1 MIKIKKLFLVLIL
14 AFSCLALVG
23 CKEEDV
29 KTLRIYNWQD
39 YIDDGTEGGSDVID
53 DFKNWYQEKYGEE
66 LVVVYDTFE
75 TNEVMLN
82 NLKTGKTTYDLICP
96 SEYTIQKM
104 IRLDMLDKYDFNLKD
119 KNGEKILENYQNVS
133 PYLIDLFTKNGWND
147 YAVPYMWGTLGFI
160 YNPEKVSEDDII
172 HWDILWNK
180 EYNNMASAKD
190 SVRDTYVVGVMYVY
204 YDELMAL
211 HEKYYNNGEISF
223 EEYNKQVK
231 DIMNRC
237 DDETLKKVKEALIE
251 MKDNLYGFEVDSG
264 KSDIVTGK
272 IDINFAWSGD
282 AVYAMDLAE
291 KEDPENPLYLNYYV
305 PDEGSNIWFDGW
317 VMPKGA
323 NKELA
328 EMFVNYVCS
337 TEVAVQNMN
346 FIGYTSSI
354 VGDEI
359 LDMIDDWYGA
369 TLPEFD
375 SEIGSWVYGYESED
389 DGTTICVL
397 DISDETLA
405 VSIDEDGNI
414 LLGDDLVFDLL
425 EGKTDSNGSSYQDM
439 YACTYYEVDLTYL
452 FEDAV
457 SDEYL
462 DDEGK
467 VIVAVEER
475 GRQFDAQYPNEEI
488 IARCGIME
496 DFGDANDNVLAM
508 WENVKIGSIPLYITI
523 TLVSGVVILIVILY
537 ISKYRKIKLRNKR
550 KNQIA

>member
-1 MIKIKKLFLVLIL
+1 MIKLKKLLLLLIFG
-14 AFSCLALVG
+14 FSFILLTS

-29 KTLRIYNWQD
+29 KVLRIYNWQD
-39 YIDDGTEGGSDVID
+39 YIDDGTEGGSDVVE
-53 DFKNWYQEKYGEE
+53 DFKVWYKEKYGEDVE
-66 LVVVYDTFE
+66 VVYDTFE
-75 TNEVMLN
+75 TNEVMMN

-104 IRLDMLDKYDFNLKD
+104 IRLDMLDEYDFGLKD
-119 KNGEKILENYQNVS
+119 KNGDLILENYQNVS
-133 PYLIDLFTKNGWND
+133 PYLLDLFTKNGWAD

-160 YNPEKVSEDDII
+160 YNPETVSEDDII
-172 HWDILWNK
+172 HWDILWNE

-190 SVRDTYVVGVMYVY
+190 SVRDTYVVGVMKVY
-204 YDELMAL
+204 YDELMEL
-211 HEKYYNNGEISF
+211 HEKYYDLHEITRAEYNGEIQ
-223 EEYNKQVK
+223 K
-231 DIMNRC
+231 IMNRC
-237 DDETLKKVKEALIE
+237 DDETLSKVKAELIE
-251 MKDNLYGFEVDSG
+251 MKNNVYGFEVDSG

-291 KEDPENPLYLNYYV
+291 SEDPENPLYLNYYV

-328 EMFVNYVCS
+328 EMFVNYLCS
-337 TEVAVQNMN
+337 EEVAVQNMN
-346 FIGYTSSI
+346 FIGYTSSV
-354 VGDEI
+354 VGDAI

-375 SEIGSWVYGYESED
+375 EELNSWVYGYESDE
-389 DGTTICVL
+389 DGTTICIL
-397 DISDETLA
+397 DISDESLEVT
-405 VSIDEDGNI
+405 IDEEGNI
-414 LLGDDLVFDLL
+414 LLGSDKVYDLL
-425 EGKTDSNGSSYQDM
+425 EGKTDSEGNSYQDM

-452 FEDAV
+452 FDGIV

-462 DDEGK
+462 DDEGH

-508 WENVKIGSIPLYITI
+508 WENVKIGNIPLYITI
-523 TLVSGVVILIVILY
+523 ILVSSVVILISILY
-537 ISKYRKIKLRNKR
+537 VRKYMKIRLRNKR
-550 KNQIA
+550 KNKN

>member
-1 MIKIKKLFLVLIL
+1 MIKLKKLLLLLIL
-14 AFSCLALVG
+14 GFSFILLTS

-29 KTLRIYNWQD
+29 KVLRIYNWQD
-39 YIDDGTEGGSDVID
+39 YIDDGTEGGSDVVE
-53 DFKNWYQEKYGEE
+53 DFKVWYKEKYGEDIE
-66 LVVVYDTFE
+66 VVYDTFE
-75 TNEVMLN
+75 TNEVMMN

-104 IRLDMLDKYDFNLKD
+104 IRLDMLDEYDFGLKD
-119 KNGEKILENYQNVS
+119 KNGDLILENYQNVS
-133 PYLIDLFTKNGWND
+133 PYLLDLFTKNGWVD

-160 YNPEKVSEDDII
+160 YNPETVSEDDII
-172 HWDILWNK
+172 HWDILWNE

-190 SVRDTYVVGVMYVY
+190 SVRDTYVVGVMKVY
-204 YDELMAL
+204 YDELMEL
-211 HEKYYNNGEISF
+211 HEKYYDLHEITREEYNGEIQ
-223 EEYNKQVK
+223 K
-231 DIMNRC
+231 IMNRC
-237 DDETLKKVKEALIE
+237 DDETLSKVKAELIE
-251 MKDNLYGFEVDSG
+251 MKNNVYGFEVDSG

-291 KEDPENPLYLNYYV
+291 SEDPENPLYLNYYV

-328 EMFVNYVCS
+328 EMFVNYLCS
-337 TEVAVQNMN
+337 EEVAVQNMN
-346 FIGYTSSI
+346 FIGYTSSV
-354 VGDEI
+354 VGDAI

-375 SEIGSWVYGYESED
+375 EELNTWVYGYESEE
-389 DGTTICVL
+389 DGTTICIL
-397 DISDETLA
+397 DISDESLEVT
-405 VSIDEDGNI
+405 IDEEGNI
-414 LLGDDLVFDLL
+414 LLGSDKVYDLL
-425 EGKTDSNGSSYQDM
+425 EGKTDSEGNSYQDM

-452 FEDAV
+452 FDGIV

-462 DDEGK
+462 DDEGH

-508 WENVKIGSIPLYITI
+508 WENVKIGNIPLYITI
-523 TLVSGVVILIVILY
+523 VLGSAVVVLISALY
-537 ISKYRKIKLRNKR
+537 IRKYMKVRTRAKR
-550 KNQIA
+550 KNQ

>member
-1 MIKIKKLFLVLIL
+1 MKRIKRLFLALIL
-14 AFSCLALVG
+14 AFTSVLMFG

-39 YIDDGTEGGSDVID
+39 YIDDGTEGGSDVIE
-53 DFKNWYQEKYGEE
+53 DFIAWYKEKYDEE
-66 LVVVYDTFE
+66 IVVVYDTFE
-75 TNEVMLN
+75 TNEVMMN

-104 IRLDMLDKYDFNLKD
+104 IRLEMLEEYDFELKD
-119 KNGEKILENYQNVS
+119 KNGDLILENYANVS
-133 PYLIDLFTKNGWND
+133 PYLLDLFTKNGWVE

-160 YNPEKVSEDDII
+160 YNPETVSEDDII
-172 HWDILWNK
+172 HWNILWN
-180 EYNNMASAKD
+180 EDYNNMASAKD
-190 SVRDTYVVGVMYVY
+190 SVRDTYVVGVMKVY
-204 YDELMAL
+204 YDELMEL
-211 HEKYYNNGEISF
+211 HEKYYDLHEITRAEYNGEIQ
-223 EEYNKQVK
+223 K
-231 DIMNRC
+231 IMNRC
-237 DDETLKKVKEALIE
+237 DEETLSKVKAELIE
-251 MKDNLYGFEVDSG
+251 MKTNVYGFEVDSG

-291 KEDPENPLYLNYYV
+291 EEDPENPLYLNYYV

-337 TEVAVQNMN
+337 AEVAVQNMN

-359 LDMIDDWYGA
+359 IDMIDDWYGA

-375 SEIGSWVYGYESED
+375 EELDSWVYGYESEE

-397 DISDETLA
+397 DINDDTLE
-405 VSIDEDGNI
+405 VTIDEEGNI
-414 LLGDDLVFDLL
+414 LLGGNKVFDLL
-425 EGKTDSNGSSYQDM
+425 EGKTDSEGNSYQDM
-439 YACTYYEVDLTYL
+439 YSCTYYEVDLTYL
-452 FEDAV
+452 FDGAV
-457 SDEYL
+457 SDDYL

-496 DFGDANDNVLAM
+496 DFGEANDNVLAM

-523 TLVSGVVILIVILY
+523 ILVSAVVVLIAALY
-537 ISKYRKIKLRNKR
+537 ISKYMKIRLRNKR
-550 KNQIA
+550 KNQY

>member
-1 MIKIKKLFLVLIL
+1 MIKLKRIITLLVLCFCAII
-14 AFSCLALVG
+14 LVG
-23 CKEEDV
+23 CKEEEGKV
-29 KTLRIYNWQD
+29 LRVYNWQD
-39 YIDDGTEGGSDVID
+39 YIDDGSEGGSDVIE
-53 DFKNWYQEKYGEE
+53 DFKKWYSEKYGEE
-66 LVVVYDTFE
+66 IEVVYDTFE
-75 TNEVMLN
+75 TNEVMMN

-104 IRLDMLDKYDFNLKD
+104 IRLDMLDKYDFELKD
-119 KNGEKILENYQNVS
+119 KNGDVILENYGNVS
-133 PYLIDLFTKNGWND
+133 PYLIDLFTKSGWAE

-160 YNPEKVSEDDII
+160 YNPETVSEDDII
-172 HWDILWNK
+172 HWDILWNE
-180 EYNNMASAKD
+180 EYKNMASAKD
-190 SVRDTYVVGVMYVY
+190 SVRDTYVVGVMKVY

-211 HEKYYNNGEISF
+211 HEKYYDLHEITRVEYNGEIQ
-223 EEYNKQVK
+223 K
-231 DIMNRC
+231 IMNRC
-237 DDETLKKVKEALIE
+237 DDETLAKVKAELIE
-251 MKDNLYGFEVDSG
+251 MKKNVYGFEVDSG

-291 KEDPENPLYLNYYV
+291 SENPENPIYLNYYV

-328 EMFVNYVCS
+328 QMFVNYVCNP
-337 TEVAVQNMN
+337 EVAVQNMN

-375 SEIGSWVYGYESED
+375 EELNSWVYGYDSDE
-389 DGTTICVL
+389 DGTTICTL
-397 DISDETLA
+397 DISDKTLE
-405 VSIDEDGNI
+405 VTVDEEGNI
-414 LLGDDLVFDLL
+414 FLGGDKVFDLL
-425 EGKTDSNGSSYQDM
+425 EGKTDSEGNSYQDM
-439 YACTYYEVDLTYL
+439 YPCTYYEVDLTYL
-452 FEDAV
+452 FDGAV
-457 SDEYL
+457 SDDYL
-462 DDEGK
+462 DEDGN

-475 GRQFDAQYPNEEI
+475 GRQFDTQYPNEEI

-496 DFGDANDNVLAM
+496 DFGDANDHVLAM

-523 TLVSGVVILIVILY
+523 ALVSGVVVLITVLY
-537 ISKYRKIKLRNKR
+537 IKKFLKVRLRNKR
-550 KNQIA
+550 KSQYE